1 MTGTKRWPKIKE
13 IEKMTNT
20 ALLTGSYGG
29 LGTCLARIHAE
40 HGGDLILVGRNS
52 EKLTKQAEELR
63 QEYDVTVKTIAADL
77 AKPEAAQ
84 KIYDTCCKNG
94 WTVDYLINNAGFG
107 GQGDFTRERTL
118 AEDMAMIAV
127 NIETPTRLMKLFLP
141 DMVKRGKGRVLNV
154 SSTAGIL
161 PGPLQAVYYAAKAY
175 LTSVSNAIWRELKG
189 TGVTVTALQPGAM
202 TTGFAKKGGL
212 SNTKMFQHTVDPMPV
227 ARDGYEGMMAGKLN
241 VLSGLPG
248 YQKPMMKL
256 APILPKQMM
265 MDMVYDQ
272 QK

>member
-1 MTGTKRWPKIKE
+1 
-13 IEKMTNT
+13 
-20 ALLTGSYGG
+20 
-29 LGTCLARIHAE
+29 
-40 HGGDLILVGRNS
+40 
-52 EKLTKQAEELR
+52 
-63 QEYDVTVKTIAADL
+63 
-77 AKPEAAQ
+77 
-84 KIYDTCCKNG
+84 
-94 WTVDYLINNAGFG
+94 
-107 GQGDFTRERTL
+107 
-118 AEDMAMIAV
+118 
-127 NIETPTRLMKLFLP
+127 
-141 DMVKRGKGRVLNV
+141 
-154 SSTAGIL
+154 
-161 PGPLQAVYYAAKAY
+161 
-175 LTSVSNAIWRELKG
+175 
-189 TGVTVTALQPGAM
+189 M